1 MSYIGLDVGTSGCKA
16 AVVSTS
22 GEILYSA
29 GREYTFV
36 SPKPGYVELDPAG
49 VWLAVKEV
57 LAQIAPH
64 AQDARTIAVSS
75 IGESMAILDNKDRV
89 LCNGIIYLDQR
100 CVDTLPEIEEKIS
113 ACELHKI
120 TGVSVNQMFTLNKF
134 LWYRRHMPELL
145 KEADKYF
152 LFGDYITYSLSGV
165 RAIDP
170 GSASRTMF
178 FDARTLDWSREI
190 AELFDIPIDRFSKV
204 TPPGTVL
211 GPILPALAEELGLPL
226 TLSVIMG
233 IHDQCAAT
241 LGSGSLA
248 PGEVMMG
255 QGSTE
260 SINCVV
266 HKDHLNDLIIE
277 NQLCF
282 EPYIDK
288 DHYIVITGNLTH
300 GSSITWFVRNFYES
314 DKNKSFSYEEL
325 YKSCPKSAG
334 DVFFLPYLSKV
345 SLMDPKNHALGGF
358 LGVDVTVTK
367 PQMFRALLE
376 GLCYEARVSMEIFGK
391 IGVNI
396 KKLTASGGVSKAAL
410 YMQMKA
416 DVIGCPIHILEN
428 PQAGIMGLAVISAVS
443 AGDYPTCTDAA
454 HAFVKSQKTYMP
466 GCSYEKQYRKYQL
479 ISRSIKA
486 LYDELDVGEQT
497 EFCQVL

>member
-16 AVVSTS
+16 AVVSAS

-29 GREYTFV
+29 GQEYSFV
-36 SPKPGYVELDPAG
+36 SPKSGYVELNPAE
-49 VWLAVKEV
+49 VWLAVKKV
-57 LAQIAPH
+57 LAQVSPYAQH
-64 AQDARTIAVSS
+64 AQTIAVSS
-75 IGESMAILDNKDRV
+75 IGESMAILDSDDRV
-89 LCNGIIYLDQR
+89 LCNGIVYLDQR
-100 CVDTLPEIEEKIS
+100 CVNTLPEIEKKIS
-113 ACELHKI
+113 SSSLHRI

-134 LWYRRHMPELL
+134 LWYRTHLPEIL
-145 KEADKYF
+145 KKADKYF
-152 LFGDYITYSLSGV
+152 LFGDYITYMLSGV

-178 FDARTLDWSREI
+178 FDAGTLDWSREI
-190 AELFDIPIDRFSKV
+190 AGLFDIPIDRFSKV
-204 TPPGTVL
+204 TPPGSVL
-211 GPILPALAEELGLPL
+211 GPIKHALAEELGLPR

-266 HKDHLNDLIIE
+266 HKDHINDMIID

-288 DHYIVITGNLTH
+288 DHYIIITGNLTH

-314 DKNKSFSYEEL
+314 GNPDGFSYEDL
-325 YKSCPKSAG
+325 YQSCPESAG

-376 GLCYEARVSMEIFGK
+376 GLCYEARVSMEIFEK
-391 IGVNI
+391 IGVDI
-396 KKLTASGGVSKAAL
+396 KKLTASGGVSKAAI

-443 AGDYPTCTDAA
+443 AGDYPTYADAV
-454 HAFVKSQKTYMP
+454 HAFVKAGKIYRP
-466 GCSYEKQYRKYQL
+466 AKSYEEQYRKYQL
-479 ISRSIKA
+479 ISHSVKA
-486 LYDELDVGEQT
+486 LYDELDAQEK
-497 EFCQVL
+497 EASYD

>member
-16 AVVSTS
+16 AVVSTA

-29 GREYTFV
+29 GREYSFT
-36 SPKPGYVELDPAG
+36 SPKAGYVELDPAE

-57 LAQIAPH
+57 LRQIAPH

-75 IGESMAILDNKDRV
+75 IGESMAILDSEDHV
-89 LCNGIIYLDQR
+89 LCNGIVYLDQR

-113 ACELHKI
+113 AHRLHSI

-134 LWYRRHMPELL
+134 LWYRRHMPEIL
-145 KEADKYF
+145 EHADKYF
-152 LFGDYITYSLSGV
+152 LFGDYITYMLSGV

-178 FDARTLDWSREI
+178 FDAGTLEWSEEI

-204 TPPGTVL
+204 TTPGTVL
-211 GPILPALAEELGLPL
+211 GPIKHTLAEELGLPR

-241 LGSGSLA
+241 LGSGSLS

-266 HKDHLNDLIIE
+266 HKDHLNEMIIE

-282 EPYIDK
+282 EPYINRE
-288 DHYIVITGNLTH
+288 HYIIITGNLTH
-300 GSSITWFVRNFYES
+300 GSSITWFVRNFYETNT
-314 DKNKSFSYEEL
+314 DTFSYEEL
-325 YKSCPKSAG
+325 YKNCPESAG
-334 DVFFLPYLSKV
+334 NVFFLPYLSKV

-391 IGVNI
+391 IGVDI

-443 AGDYPTCTDAA
+443 AGDYPTYADAVQ
-454 HAFVKSQKTYMP
+454 AFVKTGKVYTP
-466 GCSYEKQYRKYQL
+466 AHGYEKQYQRYQL

-486 LYDELDVGEQT
+486 LYDELDAE
-497 EFCQVL
+497 EKEDAHD